1 MHKRYEK
8 YFGET
13 PLYLP
18 LLTMF
23 GIDHIVSESDDSV
36 CLTFVKGNWHSSRT
50 FSILMLDALDDDT
63 LSYALEVELVNMVAE
78 LSEGILSETK
88 LQKN

>member
-1 MHKRYEK
+1 MHSRYEK

-23 GIDHIVSESDDSV
+23 GIDHIVSKCNDSV
-36 CLTFVKGNWHSSRT
+36 CLTFAKDDWYSSRT
-50 FSILMLDALDDDT
+50 FSLSMLDTLDDDT
-63 LSYALEVELVNMVAE
+63 LSYSIEVELVNMVAE
-78 LSEGILSETK
+78 LSERILNETK
-88 LQKN
+88 L

>member
-1 MHKRYEK
+1 MHRYEK

-13 PLYLP
+13 PIYLP
-18 LLTMF
+18 LLKMF
-23 GIDHIVSESDDSV
+23 GIEYIVSKSDDSV
-36 CLTFVKGNWHSSRT
+36 CLTFIKSNWHSSRT
-50 FSILMLDALDDDT
+50 FSFVMLDALDDDT

>member
-1 MHKRYEK
+1 MHSRYEK

-23 GIDHIVSESDDSV
+23 GIDHIVSKSDDSL
-36 CLTFVKGNWHSSRT
+36 CLTFAKEDWYSSRT
-50 FSILMLDALDDDT
+50 FSLVMLDALDDDT
-63 LSYALEVELVNMVAE
+63 LSYALEVELVNMIAE
-78 LSEGILSETK
+78 LSEGILRETK
-88 LQKN
+88 L